1 MTVRLTMEK
10 KQKIKN
16 TCTALQERSKYIT
29 REIASVIGLLISSF
43 PAVMYGPLYYRQL
56 EQEKPHAIKDNN
68 GNYEAFMSL
77 STDAKTELQWWIEN
91 IENSFNV
98 INHDPPS
105 LTISTDA
112 LKIRW
117 GGVFEDMTCGGHWT
131 PQEAEEH
138 INYLELMAAFFSLQ
152 AFVTKLNNK
161 HVRLKID
168 NTTAVAVINNMG
180 TNHSVQCN
188 KVALD
193 IWRWCMA
200 RNIWISAE
208 HIAGKCNVAADRQS
222 REINTNTEWMLNPT
236 LLNKALDKLQACPDV
251 DMFASRLDKQFPRY
265 ISFRPDPGAY
275 LVDAFSAQWNKLN
288 GYYFPPFSL
297 IPRVLQK
304 LEQDKATGIVVIPRW
319 PTQVW
324 YSMAMRMLISC
335 PVLLQHNA
343 RLLLLPRH
351 PQKVHPLHKKLDLLI
366 CHLSGTVACKRPF
379 TSSFRYHPVCL
390 EGWDKKAVSNISVQV
405 GKLMQ
410 LQRDQSSFSYC
421 SSSDKLSC
429 RTS

>member
-1 MTVRLTMEK
+1 
-10 KQKIKN
+10 
-16 TCTALQERSKYIT
+16 
-29 REIASVIGLLISSF
+29 
-43 PAVMYGPLYYRQL
+43 
-56 EQEKPHAIKDNN
+56 
-68 GNYEAFMSL
+68 
-77 STDAKTELQWWIEN
+77 
-91 IENSFNV
+91 
-98 INHDPPS
+98 
-105 LTISTDA
+105 
-112 LKIRW
+112 
-117 GGVFEDMTCGGHWT
+117 
-131 PQEAEEH
+131 
-138 INYLELMAAFFSLQ
+138 
-152 AFVTKLNNK
+152 
-161 HVRLKID
+161 
-168 NTTAVAVINNMG
+168 
-180 TNHSVQCN
+180 
-188 KVALD
+188 
-193 IWRWCMA
+193 MA

-251 DMFASRLDKQFPRY
+251 DMFASRLNKQFSRY

-343 RLLLLPRH
+343 RLLVTQPPTESTSIAQETGPSHLPLIPEQLH
-351 PQKVHPLHKKLDLLI
+351 PKW
-366 CHLSGTVACKRPF
+366 PF

-390 EGWDKKAVSNISVQV
+390 EGWDKKAVLNISVQG
-405 GKLMQ
+405 GKLLQ

>member
-112 LKIRW
+112 LKIGW

-131 PQEAEEH
+131 PQEAGEH

-193 IWRWCMA
+193 IWRCAWLET
-200 RNIWISAE
+200 S
-208 HIAGKCNVAADRQS
+208 GSQQ
-222 REINTNTEWMLNPT
+222 NT
-236 LLNKALDKLQACPDV
+236 
-251 DMFASRLDKQFPRY
+251 
-265 ISFRPDPGAY
+265 
-275 LVDAFSAQWNKLN
+275 
-288 GYYFPPFSL
+288 
-297 IPRVLQK
+297 
-304 LEQDKATGIVVIPRW
+304 
-319 PTQVW
+319 
-324 YSMAMRMLISC
+324 
-335 PVLLQHNA
+335 
-343 RLLLLPRH
+343 
-351 PQKVHPLHKKLDLLI
+351 
-366 CHLSGTVACKRPF
+366 
-379 TSSFRYHPVCL
+379 
-390 EGWDKKAVSNISVQV
+390 
-405 GKLMQ
+405 
-410 LQRDQSSFSYC
+410 
-421 SSSDKLSC
+421 
-429 RTS
+429 